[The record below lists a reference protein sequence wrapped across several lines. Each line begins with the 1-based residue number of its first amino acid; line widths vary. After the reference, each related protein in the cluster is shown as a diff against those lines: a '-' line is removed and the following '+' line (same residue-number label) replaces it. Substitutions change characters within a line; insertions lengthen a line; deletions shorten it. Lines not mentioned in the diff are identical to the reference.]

1 MIVSEKDQKPKKP
14 ARCASARGVG
24 VTDASAVSAADSSL
38 VSINERALS
47 QDLMERICSRA
58 NLNAA
63 FRRVKSNKG
72 AGGID
77 DMSVDDLHK
86 WLIENGADLVRTLI
100 EDRYQPSAIRSVKI
114 PKATGGMRQ
123 LGIPTV
129 VDRLVQQAIVQVLSP
144 ILEREFSDH
153 SYGFRPGRGA
163 HDALKRAQGF
173 VESGLEFVV
182 DIDFENFFDRVN
194 HDILMSRLCKHV
206 DDKRLLRLIRRFLQA
221 GMMENGVVTSRN
233 EGTPQGGPLSPLL
246 ANLLLDDLDKE
257 LERRGHKFCRYAD
270 DCNVYVGSQAAADRV
285 LSSVTSWAERKL
297 KLRVNKSK
305 SAASLCVER
314 KFLGYRL
321 TPSGLAIAPESLV
334 RLRTKLKAITRR
346 RCPGAVKDRFKE
358 INQIAVG
365 WTQYFRY
372 ARCRHH
378 LTAIDSWLRR
388 RIRCLI
394 LHQCKRSYTRFRL
407 LVKYG
412 VPNWQAWTLALSG
425 KCMWRL
431 ATIPTVY
438 QALSNKLLAERGLK
452 SFEAY
457 YLGLTS

>member
-1 MIVSEKDQKPKKP
+1 M
-14 ARCASARGVG
+14 G
-24 VTDASAVSAADSSL
+24 VTHASAVSAANSFL
-38 VSINERALS
+38 VVTNERALS
-47 QDLMERICSRA
+47 QDLMEKICSHT

-72 AGGID
+72 AGGVD
-77 DMSVDDLHK
+77 AMSVDELHK
-86 WLIENGADLVRTLI
+86 WLTENGAELVKSLLS
-100 EDRYQPSAIRSVKI
+100 DRYQPSAIRSVKI
-114 PKATGGMRQ
+114 PKATGGMRR

-144 ILEREFSDH
+144 ILEKEFSDH
-153 SYGFRPGRGA
+153 SYGFRPGRSA
-163 HDALKRAQGF
+163 HDALKRAQCY
-173 VESGLEFVV
+173 VETGLKFVV

-194 HDILMSRLCKHV
+194 HDILMSRLCRHV
-206 DDKRLLRLIRRFLQA
+206 DDRRLLRLVRRFLQA
-221 GMMENGVVTSRN
+221 GMMEHGVVTSRN

-270 DCNVYVGSQAAADRV
+270 DCNIYVKSEAAAERV
-285 LSSVTSWAERKL
+285 LASVTSWVERKL
-297 KLRVNKSK
+297 KLRVNQSK
-305 SAASLCVER
+305 SAAALCVER

-346 RCPGAVKDRFKE
+346 RRPGAVKDRFAE
-358 INQIAVG
+358 INQIIVG

-372 ARCRHH
+372 ARCRNH
-378 LTAIDSWLRR
+378 LIAIDKWIRR

-394 LHQCKRSYTRFRL
+394 LHQCKRNYTRFRL

-412 VPNWQAWTLALSG
+412 VPDWQAWTLAGSG

-431 ATIPTVY
+431 AKIPTVY
-438 QALSNKLLAERGLK
+438 QALSNKLLEERGLQ
-452 SFEAY
+452 SFEAR